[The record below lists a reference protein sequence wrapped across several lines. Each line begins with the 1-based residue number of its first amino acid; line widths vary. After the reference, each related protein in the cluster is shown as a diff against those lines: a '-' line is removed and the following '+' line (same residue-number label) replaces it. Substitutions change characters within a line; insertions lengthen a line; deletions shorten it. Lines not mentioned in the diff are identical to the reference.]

1 MPEHNLL
8 FYLVNVGPRHFS
20 LDDYHDPSLPMVS
33 LHGLNKKKKPALGH
47 VYFVNVLHLSHL

>member
-1 MPEHNLL
+1 MPEHDLL

-33 LHGLNKKKKPALGH
+33 LHGLNKQTALGH
-47 VYFVNVLHLSHL
+47 VYFVNILHLSHL